1 MSSGPDL
8 FVVCKSCGSEVSPYI
23 TECPYCGNRLRKRAP
38 KLDREG
44 QITPPK
50 PKGARR
56 PSLGRLRAG
65 ELPGI
70 RPDARPYATL
80 ALVAAGILTSV
91 AWKGGA
97 FALGDAIV
105 LGPLDG
111 EWWRLL
117 TAPFVY
123 DNVGYQLAALGTI
136 AIFGWLIERRS
147 GPVPVIL
154 IALAGGAAGAA
165 LEAFVATV
173 PFSAG
178 GNGMALALLA
188 AWAVPDLQAR
198 RRGEETDSD
207 LLGVAVIAIVVALM
221 PLAAPEASWLAAL
234 GGAVAGLVL
243 GVPLAMRHRRGVDG

>member
-50 PKGARR
+50 PKRSR
-56 PSLGRLRAG
+56 PSLGRLRPG

-80 ALVAAGILTSV
+80 ALVLAGVLTSV
-91 AWKGGA
+91 VWKAGA
-97 FALGDAIV
+97 FSLGDLIV

-123 DNVGYQLAALGTI
+123 DNAGYQLAALGTI
-136 AIFGWLIERRS
+136 ALFGWLIERRS

-165 LEAFVATV
+165 LEAFVAPV
-173 PFSAG
+173 PFAAG

-207 LLGVAVIAIVVALM
+207 LLGVVVIAIVVAVM
-221 PLAAPEASWLAAL
+221 PLAAPEASWPAAL
-234 GGAVAGLVL
+234 GGAVTGLVL
-243 GVPLAMRHRRGVDG
+243 GVPLAMRHRRRVDG